1 MTLGLLFSVAVAAF
15 VLGVALHVA
24 LYAPTAALPP
34 MWRNMTR
41 YALGMTAVFILL
53 AIAIALAPDMALWWA
68 YVLGL
73 ALAAMTGLGVAL
85 GYLVMGD

>member
-1 MTLGLLFSVAVAAF
+1 MTLGLLFSVAVCAF

-41 YALGMTAVFILL
+41 YFLGVAAVLVMVAIVIAMAGALSNWQIY
-53 AIAIALAPDMALWWA
+53 AIEI
-68 YVLGL
+68 VLF
-73 ALAAMTGLGVAL
+73 AMTGLGVAI
-85 GYLVMGD
+85 GYLAMDD